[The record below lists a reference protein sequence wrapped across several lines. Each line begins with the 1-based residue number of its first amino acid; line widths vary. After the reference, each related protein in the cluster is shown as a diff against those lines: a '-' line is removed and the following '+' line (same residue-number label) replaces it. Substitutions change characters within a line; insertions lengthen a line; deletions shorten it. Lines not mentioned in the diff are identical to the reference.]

1 MEISRVSIDALIP
14 DPSNAR
20 MHDEVNI
27 SAIKGS
33 LAKFGQQK
41 PIVITKNNVVV
52 AGNGTLEAAKALGWT
67 ELDVVYSE
75 LSGTEAIAYALSDNR
90 TSELGSWN
98 KGILGKQLLGLS
110 REGFG
115 IANIGFDPKE
125 WLRIKDNPLDEKKSE
140 DDLLSDDAPLD
151 ESDNNENDKIP
162 YSVEA
167 KVSYGDTWNLG
178 RHMLHCGSSED
189 EAAVHSHI
197 GEGEAHAIVTDPPY
211 GLEFMGKA
219 WDKGVPSKE
228 LWDVWF
234 SRIKS
239 GAHLLSFSGT
249 RTYHLMTTAIENAGF
264 EVRDMMQW
272 IYGQGFP
279 KSQDIS
285 KAIDKAAGAEREVIG
300 SKVADDIRGGNMH
313 ASNRGERHT
322 IDITAP
328 ATHEAKQWSGWG
340 SALKP
345 ANEPI
350 CLARKPMSESTIAN
364 NVLKH
369 GTGGLNID
377 ASRIGTEGSRTNA
390 SAPKAERNGFVKGFV
405 GGTETVIHD
414 QGRFPS
420 NVILDEE
427 AGKVLDEQT
436 KGVLHSAGKGRTK
449 NIISEYNASS
459 YHAPIIRQ
467 SNRFEDFDNVGASR
481 FFYIAKASKS
491 DRGDGNNHA
500 TVKPIKLME
509 YLINL
514 VTPKGGT
521 ILEPFAGSGTTLL
534 AAEKVGVCCKAFEID
549 PHHCDIILARF
560 KSLTGIE
567 PQLVSR
573 VNGKT

>member
-1 MEISRVSIDALIP
+1 MQLKLGALKLKI
-14 DPSNAR
+14 R
-20 MHDEVNI
+20 T
-27 SAIKGS
+27 
-33 LAKFGQQK
+33 
-41 PIVITKNNVVV
+41 PIC
-52 AGNGTLEAAKALGWT
+52 
-67 ELDVVYSE
+67 
-75 LSGTEAIAYALSDNR
+75 DNR
-90 TSELGSWN
+90 VTL
-98 KGILGKQLLGLS
+98 LLGDCLTS
-110 REGFG
+110 
-115 IANIGFDPKE
+115 
-125 WLRIKDNPLDEKKSE
+125 LH
-140 DDLLSDDAPLD
+140 
-151 ESDNNENDKIP
+151 KIP
-162 YSVEA
+162 SDSVD
-167 KVSYGDTWNLG
+167 S
-178 RHMLHCGSSED
+178 
-189 EAAVHSHI
+189 
-197 GEGEAHAIVTDPPY
+197 IVTDPPY
-211 GLEFMGKA
+211 GLNFMGKK
-219 WDKGVPSKE
+219 WDYDIPSVEIWSECLRVLKPGGHM
-228 LWDVWF
+228 L
-234 SRIKS
+234 
-239 GAHLLSFSGT
+239 AACGT
-249 RTYHLMTTAIENAGF
+249 RTQHRMVVNIENAGF
-264 EVRDMMQW
+264 EIRDV
-272 IYGQGFP
+272 ITHLYGQGFP

-285 KAIDKAAGAEREVIG
+285 KAIDKAAGADRETIG
-300 SKVADDIRGGNMH
+300 VKPKTRSDNPSSGSPKGGRSCGAIFDDEKSEMLL
-313 ASNRGERHT
+313 
-322 IDITAP
+322 TAP
-328 ATHEAKQWSGWG
+328 ATEEAKQWSGWG

-345 ANEPI
+345 ACEFWTL
-350 CLARKPMSESTIAN
+350 CRKPLSESTIAN

-369 GTGGLNID
+369 GTGALNID
-377 ASRIGTEGSRTNA
+377 AGRIGTEGSRTNA

-491 DRGDGNNHA
+491 DRGDGNDHA

-514 VTPKGGT
+514 VTPKGGI